1 MDIIKVID
9 RDIEATKEQISEYL
23 DYYSQYG
30 RELTVDDLIDDVTN
44 WDGEDINVSY
54 EVGYLRALE
63 VTKQSTFRFKL
74 KSLLAKVKSVFAKKN
89 RNNNIMDLNKWK
101 L

>member
-1 MDIIKVID
+1 MDIIKAID

-23 DYYSQYG
+23 DYYSYIG
-30 RELTVDDLIDDVTN
+30 SELTVDDLIDDVTN

-63 VTKQSTFRFKL
+63 VTKQSTFRYKL
-74 KSLLAKVKSVFAKKN
+74 KSVLTKLKSV
-89 RNNNIMDLNKWK
+89 LSNKSRT
-101 L
+101 